1 MFNEKWDRRFLELAA
16 HVASWSKDPS
26 TKTGAV
32 IVRANKS
39 IAGTGFNG
47 FPQGAKDDPALY
59 ADRTYKYDHVVH
71 CEINALLFAN
81 EPVSGCV
88 LYTWPFISCIRC
100 SVQMVQ
106 AGIFHFVAPAPS
118 ADALTRWGDSFAA
131 TKKFLS
137 ESLVGCTEIGVAE
150 DYRMVPAKLA

>member
-16 HVASWSKDPS
+16 LVASWSKDPS

-32 IVRANKS
+32 IVSARKS
-39 IAGTGFNG
+39 VVGVGFNG
-47 FPQGAKDDPALY
+47 FPQGAKDDPELY

-81 EPVSGCV
+81 GSVNGCV

-100 SVQMVQ
+100 AVQMAQ
-106 AGIFHFVAPAPS
+106 AGIFHFVAPSPS
-118 ADALTRWGDSFAA
+118 ADALTRWAASFNA
-131 TKKFLS
+131 TRKFLS
-137 ESLVGCTEIGVAE
+137 ECNLGLTEVGMAE
-150 DYRMVPAKLA
+150 DYIKRH